1 MAKPTLIYDG
11 ECGFCRRWIE
21 RWRVSTGDRVDY
33 LTSQEA
39 APKFPAISEGEFAE
53 AVQWV
58 GADGER
64 LSGAPAVFA
73 LSRLRRRVGRA
84 LQSLYRETPRSREQ
98 RMPPTAWWR
107 GIECSS
113 PG

>member
-1 MAKPTLIYDG
+1 M
-11 ECGFCRRWIE
+11 
-21 RWRVSTGDRVDY
+21 
-33 LTSQEA
+33 TSQEA
-39 APKFPAISEGEFAE
+39 ARNSPAISEEEFAE

-73 LSRLRRRVGRA
+73 ALATASASAKSASNRSTETRRRLRA
-84 LQSLYRETPRSREQ
+84 Q
-98 RMPPTAWWR
+98 RTQPTGWWR
-107 GIECSS
+107 GIECSF

>member
-11 ECGFCRRWIE
+11 ECGFCSRWIE
-21 RWRVSTGDRVDY
+21 RWRLSTGDQVDY
-33 LTSQEA
+33 VTSQEA
-39 APKFPAISEGEFAE
+39 ASKFPEISEGEFAE

-73 LSRLRRRVGRA
+73 ASGHDVGSRKSPSNALWRHAGVCSCSGRGLRRRRT
-84 LQSLYRETPRSREQ
+84 E
-98 RMPPTAWWR
+98 
-107 GIECSS
+107 
-113 PG
+113 